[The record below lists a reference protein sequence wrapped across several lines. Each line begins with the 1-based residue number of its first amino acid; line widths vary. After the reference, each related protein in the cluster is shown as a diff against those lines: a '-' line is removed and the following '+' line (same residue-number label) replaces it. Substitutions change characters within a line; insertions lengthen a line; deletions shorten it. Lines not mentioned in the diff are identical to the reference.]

1 MKLGK
6 KLLMICLFLI
16 VVPSLI
22 LTASVWLIN
31 RLQRQELKK
40 QYQLTENV
48 DPYSFNAAQ
57 RFDAMMHMMVNNA
70 EKARAEDETCVLKE
84 SYLTELNSRMQNVG
98 GYILGW
104 QESGYYYVGAS
115 GSEGVQQYLA
125 ADPPADDRQSV
136 YYTENERQYLIGN
149 YSFTN
154 SDGTNGILYLVT
166 NVTDFL
172 PALTR
177 MIGSFLVVVAFVLL
191 FSVLITGSW
200 LRSTLVKPIGN
211 LQEAT
216 KAIKDGNLEVPLE
229 ISGDDEVAEL
239 CRDFEEMRRHLKE
252 AADEQLQIEKNNKV
266 LLSNIS
272 HDLKTPITAIK
283 GYVEGIR
290 DGVASSPEKLDK
302 YLHTIYNKANDMDR
316 LVDELTLYSK
326 IDTNRIP
333 YNFTRIPVKGYF
345 EDCVDELREELEAQN
360 IELNYRCS
368 VGEAVKVVGDPE
380 QLRRVINNIISN
392 SVKYMDK
399 EKKVISIRVMDDEYS
414 VRAEIE
420 DNGKGIASKD
430 IPYIFDR
437 FYRADSS
444 RNSSTGG
451 SGIGLSI
458 VKKIVEDH
466 GGRIWASS
474 REGVGTTMTIELRKF
489 KEA

>member
-1 MKLGK
+1 
-6 KLLMICLFLI
+6 MICLFLI

-84 SYLTELNSRMQNVG
+84 SYLTELNGRMQSVG

-166 NVTDFL
+166 NVTNFL

-239 CRDFEEMRRHLKE
+239 RGSLDAVWPLLRWQSSAATSRRC
-252 AADEQLQIEKNNKV
+252 AAI
-266 LLSNIS
+266 
-272 HDLKTPITAIK
+272 
-283 GYVEGIR
+283 
-290 DGVASSPEKLDK
+290 
-302 YLHTIYNKANDMDR
+302 
-316 LVDELTLYSK
+316 
-326 IDTNRIP
+326 
-333 YNFTRIPVKGYF
+333 
-345 EDCVDELREELEAQN
+345 
-360 IELNYRCS
+360 
-368 VGEAVKVVGDPE
+368 
-380 QLRRVINNIISN
+380 
-392 SVKYMDK
+392 
-399 EKKVISIRVMDDEYS
+399 
-414 VRAEIE
+414 
-420 DNGKGIASKD
+420 
-430 IPYIFDR
+430 
-437 FYRADSS
+437 
-444 RNSSTGG
+444 
-451 SGIGLSI
+451 
-458 VKKIVEDH
+458 
-466 GGRIWASS
+466 
-474 REGVGTTMTIELRKF
+474 
-489 KEA
+489 